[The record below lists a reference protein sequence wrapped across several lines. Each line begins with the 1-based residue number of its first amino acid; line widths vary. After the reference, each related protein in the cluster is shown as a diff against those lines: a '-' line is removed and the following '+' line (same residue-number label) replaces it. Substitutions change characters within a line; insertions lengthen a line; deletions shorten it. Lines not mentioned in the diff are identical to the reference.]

1 MTYLNTWK
9 KTMLSLA
16 YEVVYTIHTMA
27 DWQVSEWGTHWQDD
41 Q

>member
-1 MTYLNTWK
+1 MK
-9 KTMLSLA
+9 LSLS

-27 DWQVSEWGTHWQDD
+27 DWQESEWGTHWQND